1 MISQLSK
8 GRGATIANEVSYC
21 NETLSS
27 GRVTVCR
34 PMRDFLQK
42 EIALYTYLN
51 KLDIITQPSLAELQS
66 VKHRAPFFGSTDLIV
81 EGFFKKLQAGYNVN
95 TVPTVMR
102 LTSKLSQPQ
111 NQPVCPLCLGVK
123 DELKSLLEIG
133 SPITGIT
140 RTSSKGEVEVERV
153 KSTKELFRSEFE
165 RAVCFGCQR
174 LLIESRE

>member
-1 MISQLSK
+1 M
-8 GRGATIANEVSYC
+8 
-21 NETLSS
+21 
-27 GRVTVCR
+27 
-34 PMRDFLQK
+34 
-42 EIALYTYLN
+42 
-51 KLDIITQPSLAELQS
+51 
-66 VKHRAPFFGSTDLIV
+66 KHRAPFFGSTDLIV

-140 RTSSKGEVEVERV
+140 RTVQGEVAVDRV

-165 RAVCFGCQR
+165 QAVCFGCQR